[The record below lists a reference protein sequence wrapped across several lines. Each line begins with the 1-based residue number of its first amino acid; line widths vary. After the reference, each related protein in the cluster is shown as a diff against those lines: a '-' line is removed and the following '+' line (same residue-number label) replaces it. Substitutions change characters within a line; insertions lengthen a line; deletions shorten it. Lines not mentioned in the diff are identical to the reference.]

1 VLRLWRRVK
10 FVFNIRKSIPFMIR
24 FFHSKEVSNQKKW
37 MSILFLFAYILFPWD
52 IIPDFLL
59 FFGIVDDIAIF
70 TYIMQLMVK
79 MAPESL
85 KDEYRLEEE

>member
-1 VLRLWRRVK
+1 MFRIWRRVK
-10 FVFNIRKSIPFMIR
+10 FVFNIRKSIPFLIR
-24 FFHSKEVSNQKKW
+24 FFQSKEVSNRKKGL
-37 MSILFLFAYILFPWD
+37 SIFFIVSYILFPWD

-59 FFGIVDDIAIF
+59 LLGIVDDVAVF

-85 KDEYRLEEE
+85 KEEYRIEED

>member
-1 VLRLWRRVK
+1 MLRLWRRVK

-24 FFHSKEVSNQKKW
+24 FFQSKEVSNQKKW

-59 FFGIVDDIAIF
+59 FFGIVDDVAIF

-85 KDEYRLEEE
+85 KEEYRLEEE